1 MSGVF
6 SRRGGQAP
14 KAPPSPPAATPAEP
28 DPSMEDILASIRR
41 ILNEGESETVEAP
54 AEAVAEA
61 VVEPVAQVVP
71 TPAPAAAAPPVSEP
85 APVAPAVV
93 APVVVTPVV
102 APVVPPAV
110 PPAVIVAAA
119 PQPPPEVV
127 PAATIQAKEQ
137 QKSSV
142 EPKKTVEANEVFI
155 LEPAMMVTESAQT
168 AEADASPIASSETV
182 SAASQSVGALKKALA
197 ERNAQ
202 VYRLGNVSLEDLV
215 RDEVRP
221 MLKDWL
227 DTHLPAIVER
237 LVRAEIERVVAREI
251 L

>member
-102 APVVPPAV
+102 PPVV

>member
-93 APVVVTPVV
+93 APVVVTPV
-102 APVVPPAV
+102 V

>member
-14 KAPPSPPAATPAEP
+14 KAPPPAATPAEP

-41 ILNEGESETVEAP
+41 ILNEGETETAEAP
-54 AEAVAEA
+54 AELAPEPAA
-61 VVEPVAQVVP
+61 AQRVEPAPEEVPEPVVQ
-71 TPAPAAAAPPVSEP
+71 AAAPPVPEP
-85 APVAPAVV
+85 
-93 APVVVTPVV
+93 
-102 APVVPPAV
+102 PP
-110 PPAVIVAAA
+110 VIVAQA

-127 PAATIQAKEQ
+127 PAAPIQATEQ

-168 AEADASPIASSETV
+168 AEADVAPIASTETV

>member
-1 MSGVF
+1 
-6 SRRGGQAP
+6 
-14 KAPPSPPAATPAEP
+14 
-28 DPSMEDILASIRR
+28 MEDILASIRR
-41 ILNEGESETVEAP
+41 ILNEGETETVEPP
-54 AEAVAEA
+54 AEAVAQAAPEA
-61 VVEPVAQVVP
+61 VVTPVAEAV
-71 TPAPAAAAPPVSEP
+71 P
-85 APVAPAVV
+85 APVAAAES
-93 APVVVTPVV
+93 APEPPK
-102 APVVPPAV
+102 AAPAV
-110 PPAVIVAAA
+110 PPKAAPPAPPEVIVAQA
-119 PQPPPEVV
+119 PQAPPEVV
-127 PAATIQAKEQ
+127 PASTIQAKEQ

-142 EPKKTVEANEVFI
+142 DPKKTVEANEVFI